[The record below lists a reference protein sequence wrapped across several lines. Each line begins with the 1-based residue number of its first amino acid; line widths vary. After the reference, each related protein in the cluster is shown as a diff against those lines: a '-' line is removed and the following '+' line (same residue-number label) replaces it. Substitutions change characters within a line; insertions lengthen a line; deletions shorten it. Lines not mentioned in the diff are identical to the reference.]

1 MKNKGFDTVRE
12 QLGGISRRDFIKYCS
27 VMAVSMGL
35 PISTGVKIANAITS
49 PARPPVIWLS
59 FQECTGCIESLLRS
73 THPTLDHLILDLI
86 SLDYSETL
94 SAAAGHQAEAAKEQ
108 SIRENSGKFILV
120 VDGAIP
126 TKDKGIYCKIA
137 GKTALEILN
146 ETAPHAGTIVAMGS
160 CASWG
165 GVAAA
170 PPNPTEAK
178 GIPELLPSKKV
189 VTIPGCP
196 PNPYNLLST
205 LLYFLTFKKLPE
217 LDQKGRPLFAYSRL
231 IHENCERRPHFDAGR
246 FAMEFGDDAHRRG
259 YCLYKLGCK
268 GPETFANCP
277 SILFGEAASWPVSV
291 GHPCFGCTEKGV
303 GFTKPLHTLSTPRDL
318 TPPAFFSEVFPNT
331 PGVSPGIKSL
341 AAGSSG
347 LVIGAAGV
355 AAILG
360 LGKKGEHEE
369 RHEPAPSGG
378 KPRPAPEGSLLMDN
392 SAGALVRGEHQ
403 DDGNRYREG

>member
-1 MKNKGFDTVRE
+1 
-12 QLGGISRRDFIKYCS
+12 
-27 VMAVSMGL
+27 MAVGMGL
-35 PISTGVKIANAITS
+35 PLSAGASIAQAVTS
-49 PARPPVIWLS
+49 PRRPPVIWLS

-73 THPTLDHLILDLI
+73 THPTLENLLLDLI

-94 SAAAGHQAEAAKEQ
+94 SAAAGHQAEAAKAQ
-108 SIRENSGKFILV
+108 SIQENKGKFILV

-137 GKTALEILN
+137 GKTALEILH
-146 ETAPHAGTIVAMGS
+146 ETAPHAGAIVAMGS

-170 PPNPTEAK
+170 GPNPTQAK
-178 GIPELLPSKKV
+178 GIPELLPGKKV

-205 LLYFLTFKKLPE
+205 VLYLLTFKKLPD
-217 LDQKGRPLFAYSRL
+217 LDQKGRPKFAYSRL

-246 FAMEFGDDAHRRG
+246 FAYEFGDDSHRKG

-277 SILFGEAASWPVSV
+277 TILFGEAGSGSWPVGV

-303 GFTKPLHTLSTPRDL
+303 GFTIPLHTLSTPQDL
-318 TPPAFFSEVFPNT
+318 TPPVFFGEAFPNT

-347 LVIGAAGV
+347 LVMGAAG
-355 AAILG
+355 AAVLTS
-360 LGKKGEHEE
+360 LGKKSTDDRTREKASPE
-369 RHEPAPSGG
+369 A
-378 KPRPAPEGSLLMDN
+378 KPRA
-392 SAGALVRGEHQ
+392 AGAAGIVVNDSGAAMLTVDEQ
-403 DDGNRYREG
+403 DARDRIKEG